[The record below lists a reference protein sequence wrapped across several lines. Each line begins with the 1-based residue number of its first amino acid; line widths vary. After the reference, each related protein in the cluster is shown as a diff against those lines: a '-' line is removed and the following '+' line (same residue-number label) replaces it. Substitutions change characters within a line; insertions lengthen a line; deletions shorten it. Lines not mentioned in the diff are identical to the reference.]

1 MERRAVLRGLTV
13 VAAAAACSPGRT
25 LGTAG
30 GSTPTT
36 DPGADTASSSAPTSE
51 LTAAEPGEARS
62 QDRPESL
69 AERSAEPPAQG
80 SVLTVV
86 CRAGWDA
93 RPPSGAFRDHTLDRL
108 TVHHTAVAHTDPD
121 EGAARARQH
130 QRYHQE
136 AGFADLAYHHLIDR
150 DGDVFEGRPVTA
162 AGETFTDYDPAGHYL
177 PCLEGDFDR
186 QAPSEPQLAALVDLL
201 AWAAG
206 TYGIPPATIAGHRR
220 YASTSCPGDALQAL
234 IDDGTIRRR
243 VEARLAGGG
252 VELRSTC

>member
-1 MERRAVLRGLTV
+1 MERRAVLRGLAM
-13 VAAAAACSPGRT
+13 VAAAAACAPDRT
-25 LGTAG
+25 LDTGDRSSPTS
-30 GSTPTT
+30 GS
-36 DPGADTASSSAPTSE
+36 DAASAPTSDRPA
-51 LTAAEPGEARS
+51 TGPAEARS
-62 QDRPESL
+62 QDRPEAL

-80 SVLTVV
+80 AVLTVV
-86 CRAGWDA
+86 CRSGWGA
-93 RPPSGAFRDHTLDRL
+93 QPPSGAFRDHTLDRL

-201 AWAAG
+201 AWGAG
-206 TYGIPPATIAGHRR
+206 TYGIPAATIAGHRR

-243 VEARLAGGG
+243 VEDRLADGG